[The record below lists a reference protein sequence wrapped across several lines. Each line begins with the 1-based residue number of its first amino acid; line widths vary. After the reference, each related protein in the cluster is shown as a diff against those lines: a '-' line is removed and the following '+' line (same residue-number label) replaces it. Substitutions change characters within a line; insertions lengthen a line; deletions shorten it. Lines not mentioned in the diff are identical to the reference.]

1 MSQPDEQTF
10 AAAPSHGWIWPLLL
24 GVFGL
29 VLVVTAMVP
38 ETPSWGQ
45 LAIGGL
51 LTVLGL
57 VTAFAGSRVTYAV
70 SSTQLHMSAFPL
82 VNDVVPV
89 SEIRSISR
97 VDLQPTVW
105 ASIRF
110 PGLALRRVRY
120 VDVGPVSMCATRAA
134 SDILLLETDRG
145 RFGVTPRDETAFIE
159 ALSRAGVSA
168 GG

>member
-57 VTAFAGSRVTYAV
+57 VTAFAGSRTD
-70 SSTQLHMSAFPL
+70 QL
-82 VNDVVPV
+82 V
-89 SEIRSISR
+89 
-97 VDLQPTVW
+97 
-105 ASIRF
+105 ASIR
-110 PGLALRRVRY
+110 Y
-120 VDVGPVSMCATRAA
+120 SVSSSQCKQT
-134 SDILLLETDRG
+134 ETTSRDRN
-145 RFGVTPRDETAFIE
+145 RET
-159 ALSRAGVSA
+159 
-168 GG
+168 

>member
-57 VTAFAGSRVTYAV
+57 VTASATSTSAPCRCAPPELPPTSSSWRQTGAGS
-70 SSTQLHMSAFPL
+70 
-82 VNDVVPV
+82 
-89 SEIRSISR
+89 
-97 VDLQPTVW
+97 
-105 ASIRF
+105 
-110 PGLALRRVRY
+110 G
-120 VDVGPVSMCATRAA
+120 
-134 SDILLLETDRG
+134 
-145 RFGVTPRDETAFIE
+145 
-159 ALSRAGVSA
+159 
-168 GG
+168 